1 MNAVFIHKNCVLRDS
16 HADLQAPAETWRLTP
31 ATLEAIRFLGTE
43 ETLVFVYDPAPAAG
57 APGEH
62 RGNGLEALVKQVEAA
77 GGRVDGL
84 ISCGHHPEEP
94 CKCWG
99 DSPGLLW
106 MAAAEFSLRLNECY
120 VLADSE
126 QDVCAACAVG
136 ARPLLVLC
144 ERSIGEVLGDLP
156 RYKSFPIATDLTR
169 AVSYIAVEEEINRQ
183 LGHPRSEP
191 TAPPNTES
199 LYGPSAALPT
209 LQVTSVLAQG
219 LQTRM
224 RKARV
229 QLRDMGRWL
238 TFLVLGAVGLSLGIA
253 YMLTHLYRSQP
264 FPEFVYWITLQFIP
278 RPVRGGLFIA
288 WGAGALALAVRSFYR
303 STARFWRRQR
313 P

>member
-16 HADLQAPAETWRLTP
+16 HADPQAPADSWRLTP
-31 ATLEAIRFLGTE
+31 ATLEAIRSLGTE
-43 ETLVFVYDPAPAAG
+43 GTLVFVYDPAPA
-57 APGEH
+57 PGEH
-62 RGNGLEALVKQVEAA
+62 RSNGLEALVKQVEAA

-84 ISCGHHPEEP
+84 LSCGHPLGEV

-106 MAAAEFSLRLNECY
+106 LAAAEFNLRLNECY
-120 VLADSE
+120 VLADAE
-126 QDVCAACAVG
+126 QDICAACAVG

-144 ERSIGEVLGDLP
+144 QRSIGEVLGDLP

-183 LGHPRSEP
+183 LGHPRSEAIALP
-191 TAPPNTES
+191 GNEV
-199 LYGPSAALPT
+199 LYAQPAALPT
-209 LQVTSVLAQG
+209 LQVTSALAQG
-219 LQTRM
+219 LQARM

-278 RPVRGGLFIA
+278 RPVRGALFIA

-303 STARFWRRQR
+303 STAKFWRRPR